1 MHAFGGH
8 PGVGG
13 NKEITTG
20 VAIPLLPQD
29 KRRILGN
36 FCNSLAYSR
45 PAQNHFGFKKV
56 CMRQRVACGAC
67 ALVDWIENCF
77 PCYLFAECPEKVK
90 PKQGKG
96 GDDCSSDDDASS
108 EERDSEH
115 DEVSARQRR
124 GKLLR
129 DAHGYYIFD
138 AHTIDSLLDVRKYM
152 ESWPLIPAEE
162 LHASSV
168 QHPSYP
174 HFRWLLH
181 TRRVHTQTVE
191 QAPSTGAREPPC
203 AGIGI
208 KDKPVWMCKGCI
220 TALCRPEPIM
230 PYKALANWNWGGR
243 LHPLYKNLNA
253 TTKSLLGLATMIS
266 RMIVLQYS
274 EHAEDQEK
282 GSRNPSITSCR
293 FVLPSDTS
301 RALRPGH
308 AMAGHEMILLSR
320 CQCARVFLN

>member
-1 MHAFGGH
+1 MHVFCGNAEA
-8 PGVGG
+8 GV
-13 NKEITTG
+13 NKETTTG
-20 VAIPLLPQD
+20 AAIPLLPPD

-36 FCNSLAYSR
+36 FCDALAYSR
-45 PAQNHFGFKKV
+45 PAQNHFGSKSV
-56 CMRQRVACGAC
+56 CMRQRVACGTC
-67 ALVDWIENCF
+67 ALVDWIDNCF
-77 PCYLFAECPEKVK
+77 PCYLFAECPEELK
-90 PKQGKG
+90 PQQAKNSE
-96 GDDCSSDDDASS
+96 DCSSDDDDSI
-108 EERDSEH
+108 EDRDSEQE
-115 DEVSARQRR
+115 EVSAYQRR

-129 DAHGYYIFD
+129 DTHGYYILD

-181 TRRVHTQTVE
+181 TRRVPTHTAE
-191 QAPSTGAREPPC
+191 QAPPTDAREPPC

-208 KDKPVWMCKGCI
+208 KEEPVWMCKGCV

-230 PYKALANWNWGGR
+230 PFNALANWNWGGR
-243 LHPLYKNLNA
+243 LHPLYKNLNV

-282 GSRNPSITSCR
+282 GPRLPRSRSCR
-293 FVLPSDTS
+293 SVMSSDPS
-301 RALRPGH
+301 
-308 AMAGHEMILLSR
+308 
-320 CQCARVFLN
+320 